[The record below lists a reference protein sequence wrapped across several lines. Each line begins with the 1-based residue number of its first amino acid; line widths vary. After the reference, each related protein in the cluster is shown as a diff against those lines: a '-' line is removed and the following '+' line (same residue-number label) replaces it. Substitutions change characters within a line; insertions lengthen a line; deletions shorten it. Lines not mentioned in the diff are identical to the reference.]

1 MEDASRLSASRIKS
15 MQLFVLKSLISDIK
29 RGKTINFNQIPPEI
43 VVLFQEEVA
52 QNEELRRAMEKQS
65 K

>member
-15 MQLFVLKSLISDIK
+15 MQLFVLKSLISEVK
-29 RGKTINFNQIPPEI
+29 RGKTINFSQIPPEI
-43 VVLFQEEVA
+43 VVLFQEEVIK
-52 QNEELRRAMEKQS
+52 NEELRMAMEKQV